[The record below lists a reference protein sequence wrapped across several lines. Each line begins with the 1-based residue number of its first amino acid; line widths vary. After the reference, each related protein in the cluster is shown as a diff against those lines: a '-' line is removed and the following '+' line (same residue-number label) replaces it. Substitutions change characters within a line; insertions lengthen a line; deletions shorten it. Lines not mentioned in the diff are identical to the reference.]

1 MLLHEQQVRLTERE
15 RSILYRLT
23 GSDPCHVTT
32 RQQLKEWADN
42 YLQAYPDDAME
53 IQLIKR
59 VLRLHL
65 PV

>member
-1 MLLHEQQVRLTERE
+1 MLLHDQQVRLTERE
-15 RSILYRLT
+15 RDILFRLT

-32 RQQLKEWADN
+32 RRQLREWADR
-42 YLQAYPDDAME
+42 YLQVLPDEAME